1 MGINIAK
8 WFKRKNTPLEENTND
23 ILYLM
28 SKINGTTSDEV
39 TSILVSSSNSNE
51 LKKLYKDMYEYVLN
65 AKKNNKVSLINNR
78 YVLEAINA
86 NIDNYDLVS
95 KIFSFVKSWDK
106 DAYLPKGIAVIL
118 KNQLSLQD
126 IKDLE
131 DLYKDFNLMKKDKLK
146 DEKYYYYVNSKEI
159 KNRLTEAFGN
169 YHKSWLI
176 MMKTRD
182 LDNGRKISKELIA
195 KLGNMFY
202 KKNEEGT
209 RLNSIRLYK
218 VRDVNNYDVINNEYL
233 NSSFTKGMI
242 DSGNILYE
250 SNTTIVTKSMYDVLM
265 ALKDNDDSYSGVL
278 VIEIPRIYFDSDGY
292 IINEYLDKVYKDSN
306 YQIIDNNYLSM
317 YVALNDKRCEHYNK
331 NEFLNKTM
339 DLPRKK

>member
-8 WFKRKNTPLEENTND
+8 WFKRKNTLVEDNTND

-28 SKINGTTSDEV
+28 SKINGTTSDDV
-39 TSILVSSSNSNE
+39 TSILINSSNTSE
-51 LKKLYKDMYEYVLN
+51 LKKLYKDIYKYVLI
-65 AKKNNKVSLINNR
+65 AKKEDRISLINNE
-78 YVLEAINA
+78 YVLEVINA
-86 NIDNYDLVS
+86 NIDNYELINKV
-95 KIFSFVKSWDK
+95 FNFVKSWDK

-118 KNQLSLQD
+118 RNQLSLQD

-146 DEKYYYYVNSKEI
+146 DDKFYYYINSREI
-159 KNRLTEAFGN
+159 KNRLTECFGN

-202 KKNEEGT
+202 KRNEEGT

-218 VRDVNNYDVINNEYL
+218 VRNINNYDVINNEYL
-233 NSSFTKGMI
+233 NNSFTKGMI
-242 DSGNILYE
+242 DSGNILRE

-265 ALKDNDDSYSGVL
+265 TLKDNDDSYSGVL
-278 VIEIPRIYFDSDGY
+278 VIEMPKIYFDSNGN
-292 IINEYLDKVYKDSN
+292 IIDEYLDKVYKDSS

-317 YVALNDKRCEHYNK
+317 YIALNDKRCEYFVRE
-331 NEFLNKTM
+331 EFINKTM
-339 DLPRKK
+339 DFPKMK